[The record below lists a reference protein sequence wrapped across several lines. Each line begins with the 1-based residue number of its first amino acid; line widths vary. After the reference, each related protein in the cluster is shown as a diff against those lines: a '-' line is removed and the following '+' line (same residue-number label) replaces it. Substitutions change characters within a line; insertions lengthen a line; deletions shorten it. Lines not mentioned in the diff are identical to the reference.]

1 MEISTEHR
9 AESAAT
15 VHPFTELLESPRHR
29 VTPAGGNDDDGVEI
43 IVRVRFIDTDEED

>member
-29 VTPAGGNDDDGVEI
+29 VTPDGGNDDGVEI